1 MMLKKKITIF
11 LLLFLSSCG
20 YKAMYSEKNIINYD
34 FSISELTF
42 IGTRDINIKLKT
54 KLSKY
59 TLVEK
64 DKNFILEI
72 TSTDERM
79 IAAKDVA
86 GDATS
91 YKIIIK
97 IKAKVVLANNLVK
110 NLEIVEDFTYDN
122 IENRLDLKQYEREIK
137 INLAETAVDKL
148 IFKLSFLQ

>member
-20 YKAMYSEKNIINYD
+20 YQAMYSEKNIINYD

-64 DKNFILEI
+64 DKNFTLEI
-72 TSTDERM
+72 TSTDERI

-97 IKAKVVLANNLVK
+97 IKAKVVLANNFVK

-122 IENRLDLKQYEREIK
+122 IENQLYLKTYEREIK

>member
-1 MMLKKKITIF
+1 MLKKKITIF

-42 IGTRDINIKLKT
+42 IGTRDVNIKLKT

>member
-1 MMLKKKITIF
+1 MLKKKITIF
-11 LLLFLSSCG
+11 LFLLLSSCG
-20 YKAMYSEKNIINYD
+20 YKAMYSIENKINYD
-34 FSISELTF
+34 FSINKLTF
-42 IGTRDINIKLKT
+42 TGERDINIKLKT

>member
-42 IGTRDINIKLKT
+42 IGTRDVNIKLKT

>member
-42 IGTRDINIKLKT
+42 IGTRDVNIKLKT

-97 IKAKVVLANNLVK
+97 IKAKVVLANNFVK

>member
-20 YKAMYSEKNIINYD
+20 YQAMYSEKNIINYD

-72 TSTDERM
+72 TSTDERI

>member
-42 IGTRDINIKLKT
+42 IGTRDVNIKLKT

-148 IFKLSFLQ
+148 IFQLSFLQ

>member
-1 MMLKKKITIF
+1 MSKKKITIF
-11 LLLFLSSCG
+11 LFLFLSSCG
-20 YKAMYSEKNIINYD
+20 YNAMYSEKSIINYD
-34 FSISELTF
+34 FSISKLTF
-42 IGTRDINIKLKT
+42 IGTRDINIRLKT

-72 TSTDERM
+72 SSIDEKI

-97 IKAKVVLANNLVK
+97 IKAKVILANNFVR

-122 IENRLDLKQYEREIK
+122 IENQLDLKKYEREIK
-137 INLAETAVDKL
+137 INLAETAVEKL
-148 IFKLSFLQ
+148 IFKLSFIQ

>member
-20 YKAMYSEKNIINYD
+20 YQAMYSEKNIINYD

>member
-1 MMLKKKITIF
+1 MLKKKITIF

-20 YKAMYSEKNIINYD
+20 YQAMYSEKNIINYD

-97 IKAKVVLANNLVK
+97 IKAKVVLANNFVK

-122 IENRLDLKQYEREIK
+122 IENQLDLKTYEREIK

>member
-20 YKAMYSEKNIINYD
+20 YQAMYSEKNIINYD

-42 IGTRDINIKLKT
+42 IGTRDVNIKLKT

-64 DKNFILEI
+64 DKNFTLEI
-72 TSTDERM
+72 TSTDERI

>member
-1 MMLKKKITIF
+1 MLKKKITIF

-20 YKAMYSEKNIINYD
+20 YQAMYSEKNIINYD

-42 IGTRDINIKLKT
+42 IGTRDVNIKLKT